1 MKVESLVAG
10 LPLTLAALTHVTSHQ
25 SAEQAI
31 RETTPHT
38 RHSAFFAHRHT
49 PQLEG
54 VVGQT
59 VFSGLHNR
67 AKQLIPQ

>member
-31 RETTPHT
+31 SETTPHT
-38 RHSAFFAHRHT
+38 RHSAFFAHT
-49 PQLEG
+49 PQYG
-54 VVGQT
+54 V
-59 VFSGLHNR
+59 R
-67 AKQLIPQ
+67 AIDKWE